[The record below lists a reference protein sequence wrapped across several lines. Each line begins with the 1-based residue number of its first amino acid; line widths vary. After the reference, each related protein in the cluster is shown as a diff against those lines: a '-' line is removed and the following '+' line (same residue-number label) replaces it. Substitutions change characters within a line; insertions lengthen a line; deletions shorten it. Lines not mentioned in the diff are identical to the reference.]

1 MIQELPKFLE
11 TLGFFKSRTY
21 TELHEISSYIPTGV
35 LKNTASWTLQS
46 IEATMTDY
54 GLTVSPSS
62 FIGSTPGRARSWGV
76 FPAGR
81 VKLWSME
88 TNCSGVSK
96 YFKYQ
101 RSWHIRDTVA
111 ELIDSQPVFL
121 LKVKPSITPSHC

>member
-1 MIQELPKFLE
+1 
-11 TLGFFKSRTY
+11 
-21 TELHEISSYIPTGV
+21 
-35 LKNTASWTLQS
+35 
-46 IEATMTDY
+46 MTDY

-121 LKVKPSITPSHC
+121 LKVKPSITLPIAEWRDFDDRELSKHSELQLSIRLYLQL